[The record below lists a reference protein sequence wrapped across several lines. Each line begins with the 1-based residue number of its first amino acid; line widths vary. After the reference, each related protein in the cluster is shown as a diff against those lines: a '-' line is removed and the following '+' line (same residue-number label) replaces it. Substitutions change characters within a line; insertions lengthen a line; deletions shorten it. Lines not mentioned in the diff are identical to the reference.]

1 MHDRSIA
8 AFHALLVKRRGVLRR
23 LNAELAAQRADYA
36 ALAGRM
42 AEIQADIDAVQ
53 AKLDNY
59 DKKIETLMSGGRFE
73 LFKLNSL
80 RVVRESVVERR
91 AALQADLSKAKVGL
105 ERRAQLMAKTRREI
119 VKNDALVDLYQGRI
133 EKIHTNAAQRLEDMQ
148 DEETDE
154 QQMARSVA
162 RRSR

>member
-8 AFHALLVKRRGVLRR
+8 AFNALLVKRHGVLRR
-23 LNAELAAQRADYA
+23 LNAELAAQRADYV
-36 ALAGRM
+36 ALERRM
-42 AEIQADIDAVQ
+42 AELQADIDAVQ
-53 AKLDNY
+53 ATLDTY

-80 RVVRESVVERR
+80 RVVRENVVERR
-91 AALQADLSKAKVGL
+91 AALQADLAKAKVGL

-119 VKNDALVDLYQGRI
+119 VKNDAQVDLYQGRI

>member
-1 MHDRSIA
+1 MNDRSIA
-8 AFHALLVKRRGVLRR
+8 AFKALLVKRRGVLRR
-23 LNAELAAQRADYA
+23 LNAELAAQRADSA
-36 ALAGRM
+36 ALEGRM
-42 AEIQADIDAVQ
+42 AEIQADIDAAQ
-53 AKLDNY
+53 ATLDTY
-59 DKKIETLMSGGRFE
+59 DKKIETLMSGGRVE

-80 RVVRESVVERR
+80 RVARESVVERR
-91 AALQADLSKAKVGL
+91 AALQADLAKTKLGL

-119 VKNDALVDLYQGRI
+119 VKNDAQVDLYEGRI

-154 QQMARSVA
+154 QQLARSAA

>member
-1 MHDRSIA
+1 MNDRSIA
-8 AFHALLVKRRGVLRR
+8 AFKALLVKRRGVLRR

-36 ALAGRM
+36 ALEGRM
-42 AEIQADIDAVQ
+42 AEIQADIDAAQ
-53 AKLDNY
+53 ATLDTY
-59 DKKIETLMSGGRFE
+59 DKKIETLMSGGRVE

-80 RVVRESVVERR
+80 RVARESVVERR
-91 AALQADLSKAKVGL
+91 AALQADLAKTKLGL

-119 VKNDALVDLYQGRI
+119 VKNDAQVDLYEGRI

-154 QQMARSVA
+154 QQLARSAA

>member
-1 MHDRSIA
+1 MIDRSIA
-8 AFHALLVKRRGVLRR
+8 AFNALLVKRRGVLRR
-23 LNAELAAQRADYA
+23 LNADLATQRADYA
-36 ALAGRM
+36 ALNARM
-42 AEIQADIDAVQ
+42 LEIQSDIDTAQ
-53 AKLDNY
+53 ATLESY
-59 DKKIETLMSGGRFE
+59 DKKIETLTSGGRFE

-91 AALQADLSKAKVGL
+91 AALQAELAKAKVGL

-119 VKNDALVDLYQGRI
+119 LKNDAQVDLYQGRI

-162 RRSR
+162 RRAR